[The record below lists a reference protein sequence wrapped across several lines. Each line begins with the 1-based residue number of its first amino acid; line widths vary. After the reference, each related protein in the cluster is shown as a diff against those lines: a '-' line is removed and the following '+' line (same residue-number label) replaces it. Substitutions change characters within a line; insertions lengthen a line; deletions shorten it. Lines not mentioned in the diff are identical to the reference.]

1 MNKGNIKLV
10 ASDSAPSRLLQK
22 HSPARMTLA
31 TLITRRNLLED
42 KLRALSDAGA
52 RLQEAAH
59 AERHATAA
67 LATLDAEETRAM
79 ATWSEASDG
88 PMPAFN
94 QTHREKL
101 VAEIQAAAA
110 QASAARKAAAE
121 NGATQ
126 QRERAALKALEPEFA
141 IAIAE
146 VISEIVDP
154 LFADYDAANRAL
166 AAKAAKIQQAFLTIT
181 DLAHSVGG
189 HTVVRPAFMTIEKLH
204 EKMRAVSGR
213 APPDG
218 ENHAAAW
225 SSLAARLRSDPLA
238 ELES

>member
-22 HSPARMTLA
+22 HSPERMTLA
-31 TLITRRNLLED
+31 TLITRRNSIED
-42 KLRALSDAGA
+42 RLRAIAQAGA
-52 RLQEAAH
+52 KLQEAAD

-79 ATWSEASDG
+79 AAWSEASDE
-88 PMPAFN
+88 PMPVFDR
-94 QTHREKL
+94 TRREKL

-121 NGATQ
+121 NSAAQ
-126 QRERAALKALEPEFA
+126 QRESAALKALEPEFA

-146 VISEIVDP
+146 VVAETVDP

-166 AAKAAKIQQAFLTIT
+166 AAKAAKIQQALLTIT

-189 HTVVRPAFMTIEKLH
+189 HTAVRPAFIVIEKLH
-204 EKMRAVSGR
+204 EKMRSVSGR

-218 ENHAAAW
+218 KNHAAAW
-225 SSLAARLRSDPLA
+225 SSLAARLRTDPLA
-238 ELES
+238 ELEG